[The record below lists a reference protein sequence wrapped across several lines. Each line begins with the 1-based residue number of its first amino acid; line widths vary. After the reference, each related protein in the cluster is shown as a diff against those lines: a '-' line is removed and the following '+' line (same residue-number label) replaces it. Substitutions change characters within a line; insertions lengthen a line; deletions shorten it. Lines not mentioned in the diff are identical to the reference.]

1 MLTDMAIKY
10 KKDDMQRLLNYAEV
24 FFYLWKDF
32 KKLNAEILN
41 TIEVRRLKEVF
52 NLKTNQLH
60 QMINRNDEVIIWLKL
75 QIFMIC
81 YLLITMFIFF
91 INLNLIILSH
101 TNFFES
107 SKIVYLI
114 EVTNN
119 EKKPIAILSMI
130 FVY

>member
-52 NLKTNQLH
+52 NLKTSQLH
-60 QMINRNDEVIIWLKL
+60 QMINRNDEVIIWFKP

-81 YLLITMFIFF
+81 YLLITICILFIDF
-91 INLNLIILSH
+91 NMIILSH
-101 TNFFES
+101 TNFFEC

-119 EKKPIAILSMI
+119 QKKPIAILSMI

>member
-60 QMINRNDEVIIWLKL
+60 QMINRKDEVIIWLKL

-81 YLLITMFIFF
+81 YLLNTMFIFF

-119 EKKPIAILSMI
+119 QKKLIAILSMI

>member
-24 FFYLWKDF
+24 FLYLWKDF

-60 QMINRNDEVIIWLKL
+60 QMINRNDEVIIWFKP

-81 YLLITMFIFF
+81 YLLITIFILF
-91 INLNLIILSH
+91 IDLNLIVLFD
-101 TNFFES
+101 TNLFEC
-107 SKIVYLI
+107 SKIVYFI
-114 EVTNN
+114 EVTNS